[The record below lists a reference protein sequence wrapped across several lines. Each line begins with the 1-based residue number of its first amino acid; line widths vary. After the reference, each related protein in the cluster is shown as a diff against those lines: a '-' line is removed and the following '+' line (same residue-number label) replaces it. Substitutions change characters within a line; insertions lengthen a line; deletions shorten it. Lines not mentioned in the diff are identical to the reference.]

1 VLANFYEETLF
12 HEVLFKNQEET
23 LFDVN
28 DLSRVSFRGA
38 DITKVRFT
46 ERVVWGNDPKD
57 RFKVVDEKYLEESLF
72 PLFRWNKVPGKDEKK
87 LKRFLKENP
96 DLDSINF
103 DSKVERTTD
112 KIITIPSSNGTIS
125 IELEQE
131 DNIPLVKVKVDHY
144 TKLVFTAK
152 NQPTVFK
159 LKRQKNNFNVYNYTG
174 LSLGSV
180 LAIYRSLRE
189 NYEYRLRYDEAG
201 QFFKREM
208 ELGGKNT
215 WKFIQ
220 WLV

>member
-12 HEVLFKNQEET
+12 HDVLFKNQEET

-57 RFKVVDEKYLEESLF
+57 RFKVVDEKYLEESPF

-208 ELGGKNT
+208 ELGEKNT

>member
-12 HEVLFKNQEET
+12 HDVLFKNQEET

-125 IELEQE
+125 VELEQE

-208 ELGGKNT
+208 ELGEKNT

>member
-12 HEVLFKNQEET
+12 HDVLFKNQEET